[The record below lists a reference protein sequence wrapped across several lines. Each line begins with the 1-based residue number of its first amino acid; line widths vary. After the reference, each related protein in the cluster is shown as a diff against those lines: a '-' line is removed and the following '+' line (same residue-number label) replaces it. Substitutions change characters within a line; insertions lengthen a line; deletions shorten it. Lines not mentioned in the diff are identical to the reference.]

1 MPHVEIPQAEFKVVI
16 LGDSHI
22 GKTSLV
28 TRFAEGYY
36 RENSRP
42 ATIGAHFK
50 TKRITSSNNNTPTK
64 IQIWDTAGAKEFH
77 AMAPMFYK
85 NAAAIIVCYDVT
97 CRQSFEGMRIWLDEV
112 RRKVKIDDEVI
123 VAIAALKT
131 DLLQD
136 KNGTNNNNNRIEPAV
151 PEYEVEQ
158 LAEALGVIYLP
169 TSAKTDMNV
178 NALFQCVS
186 DRVLQHRSTNNNNNN
201 MNTFGGGGAYGSNN
215 DILINRDDLNSSP
228 IPSSTQQRTRDQYDK
243 YYKKNSETSQES
255 SQMNGHDESIN
266 SMANSRVRTNSGG
279 GSTPGRVPT
288 PNSDGTTSINNVG
301 DDSIIAS
308 PSPGKKRR
316 GKYDKDTSP
325 NKNKGKEKGL
335 CPGGECA
342 DENLYTCSPMTCGVG
357 STGDGSSSGCIV
369 Q

>member
-1 MPHVEIPQAEFKVVI
+1 
-16 LGDSHI
+16 
-22 GKTSLV
+22 
-28 TRFAEGYY
+28 
-36 RENSRP
+36 
-42 ATIGAHFK
+42 
-50 TKRITSSNNNTPTK
+50 
-64 IQIWDTAGAKEFH
+64 
-77 AMAPMFYK
+77 MAPMFYK

-97 CRQSFEGMRIWLDEV
+97 DRQSFEGMRIWLDEV
-112 RRKVKIDDEVI
+112 RRKVKIDDEVV

-136 KNGTNNNNNRIEPAV
+136 NNGTNNRIEPAV

-169 TSAKTDMNV
+169 TSAKADMNV

-186 DRVLQHRSTNNNNNN
+186 DRVLHHRSTNNNNSN
-201 MNTFGGGGAYGSNN
+201 MNTFGGGGGATYGNNNN

-228 IPSSTQQRTRDQYDK
+228 IPSSTQPRLRDQYDK

-255 SQMNGHDESIN
+255 SQMNGNDESIN

-279 GSTPGRVPT
+279 SGIGKLDSTPGRVPT

-325 NKNKGKEKGL
+325 NKNKGNDKGL

>member
-1 MPHVEIPQAEFKVVI
+1 MVI

-50 TKRITSSNNNTPTK
+50 TKRITSSNNTPTK

-112 RRKVKIDDEVI
+112 RRKVKVDDEVV

-136 KNGTNNNNNRIEPAV
+136 GTNNNRIEPAV

-186 DRVLQHRSTNNNNNN
+186 DRVLQHRYSNNNNN
-201 MNTFGGGGAYGSNN
+201 MNTSFGGGAYGSNN
-215 DILINRDDLNSSP
+215 NNILINRDDLNSAP
-228 IPSSTQQRTRDQYDK
+228 IPSTQPRTRDQYDK

-255 SQMNGHDESIN
+255 SQMNTHDESTN
-266 SMANSRVRTNSGG
+266 SMANSRVRTNSGSG
-279 GSTPGRVPT
+279 TGNQFSMSNDSAPGRVPT
-288 PNSDGTTSINNVG
+288 PNSDGTTSINVG
-301 DDSIIAS
+301 DDHHSIVAS

-325 NKNKGKEKGL
+325 NKNKGKDKGL

-342 DENLYTCSPMTCGVG
+342 DENLYACSPMTCGVG

>member
-1 MPHVEIPQAEFKVVI
+1 
-16 LGDSHI
+16 
-22 GKTSLV
+22 
-28 TRFAEGYY
+28 
-36 RENSRP
+36 
-42 ATIGAHFK
+42 
-50 TKRITSSNNNTPTK
+50 
-64 IQIWDTAGAKEFH
+64 
-77 AMAPMFYK
+77 MFYK

-112 RRKVKIDDEVI
+112 RRKVKIDDEVV

-136 KNGTNNNNNRIEPAV
+136 NNNNNNNNNRIEPAV

-186 DRVLQHRSTNNNNNN
+186 DRVLQQRYTNNNNNNN
-201 MNTFGGGGAYGSNN
+201 MNTFGGGGGAYGSSSN

-228 IPSSTQQRTRDQYDK
+228 IPSSTQPRTRDQFDK

-266 SMANSRVRTNSGG
+266 SMTNSRVRTNSGSSG
-279 GSTPGRVPT
+279 IGRLSNDSTPGRVPT

-325 NKNKGKEKGL
+325 NKNKGTEKGL

-357 STGDGSSSGCIV
+357 STGDGSSIGCIV

>member
-1 MPHVEIPQAEFKVVI
+1 MVI

-50 TKRITSSNNNTPTK
+50 TKRITSSNNTPTK

-112 RRKVKIDDEVI
+112 RRKVKIDDEVV

-136 KNGTNNNNNRIEPAV
+136 KNGTNNNNRIEPAV
-151 PEYEVEQ
+151 PEYEVGQ

-186 DRVLQHRSTNNNNNN
+186 DRVLQHRSTNNSNNNN

-266 SMANSRVRTNSGG
+266 SMANARVRTNSGG

-342 DENLYTCSPMTCGVG
+342 DENLYTCSSMTCGVG